1 MSPPMAK
8 LAQAIKAFEIQIEM
22 QMPVSIFLTKSDG
35 VCVDMEEMGLK
46 RDWYAARSSN
56 TFICA

>member
-1 MSPPMAK
+1 MSPPLAK

-22 QMPVSIFLTKSDG
+22 QMPVSIYLIKCDG
-35 VCVDMEEMGLK
+35 VCVDMEEMGVK
-46 RDWYAARSSN
+46 RNWYAARSSN